1 MHECIAETYVA
12 IPVVDDLAPGAKFVD
27 RPLGSVESYPSL
39 HAGERGG
46 KECVGGGGWWGAV
59 FEEHQNNY
67 VFAGDKKYPDIF
79 IPFPFRSC
87 WIGCTPFP

>member
-46 KECVGGGGWWGAV
+46 KECVGLWGECVGGWVHGWMGGLR
-59 FEEHQNNY
+59 E
-67 VFAGDKKYPDIF
+67 GDMGDV
-79 IPFPFRSC
+79 
-87 WIGCTPFP
+87 